1 MGIEKDRF
9 ESPVNRTQLNQVVRI
24 LIGNRS
30 GIHLGKGDCR
40 MRKKG
45 LSLILIGVGII
56 LLLVSL
62 LADVVGIGGYPGI
75 GFKQIIGAVVG
86 AVIAIIGFRMLRK

>member
-1 MGIEKDRF
+1 
-9 ESPVNRTQLNQVVRI
+9 
-24 LIGNRS
+24 
-30 GIHLGKGDCR
+30 